1 MENTNTPTIWETDWL
16 GSEPVYYNE
25 RTGAVSRRI
34 LDVIDSA
41 HIELDP
47 EGFNNYLAFGYS
59 VFGQTPLRDIKY
71 LPHSTKLT
79 KTEAGLSLTSLP
91 DVAEAHLTHA
101 TTETEALERFA
112 AAITTWENSF
122 TGEIVL
128 PLSGGFDSRL
138 LNHHVHDKARVR
150 AFTYGTSENS
160 SWSFEVI
167 NAKALAHKYH
177 ESWEEI
183 PLTNFFSFVPEWEQ
197 IYGPATHAHGM
208 YQIEFFSQV
217 AAKVS
222 GGAQVLSGIIGDA
235 WAGSVKIPPITSP
248 ATVTPLGYSH
258 GMHADPAM
266 SLLKST
272 TSRRDEYFESHQ
284 EKLTDPR
291 WRVIESMR
299 FKMVLLSYLLTIPRS
314 LGLTTWSPFLIPEVA
329 LGMLTIDPERRKNRQ
344 WQRDFF
350 ANHPETN
357 VEQHLIKDRK
367 NTLNLKALRTQP
379 PLPPLD
385 VSLLR
390 EYVRPGYLEWINTTL
405 ARAPRSLRLK
415 KLLAS
420 PASLCYFFP
429 GIHSL
434 PCRLGLDPYTLTC
447 EESRVL
453 NAYLVLHPIQ
463 TILKMRR

>member
-1 MENTNTPTIWETDWL
+1 MEKNNVWETDWL

-25 RTGAVSRRI
+25 RTGAVSSRI
-34 LDVIDSA
+34 HEVIDPS
-41 HIELDP
+41 HIEIDP

-59 VFGQTPLRDIKY
+59 VFGQTPLKDIKY
-71 LPHSTKLT
+71 LPHSTRLI
-79 KTEAGLSLTSLP
+79 KTDKKLSLTSLP
-91 DVAEAHLTHA
+91 DVAEEHLTHT

-112 AAITTWENSF
+112 AAVTKWENSF
-122 TGEIVL
+122 AGEIVL

-138 LNHHVHDKARVR
+138 LNHHVHDKSRVR

-167 NAKALAHKYH
+167 NARALAHKYH

-183 PLTNFFSFVPEWEQ
+183 PLTNFFSLVPEWEK

-208 YQIEFFSQV
+208 YHIEFYSKV
-217 AAKVS
+217 ADRVLP
-222 GGAQVLSGIIGDA
+222 GAQVLSGIIGDA

-266 SLLKST
+266 SLLKS
-272 TSRRDEYFESHQ
+272 SNDLRDDYFESHKN
-284 EKLTDPR
+284 KLGDPR

-299 FKMVLLSYLLTIPRS
+299 FKMSLLSYLMTIPRS
-314 LGLTTWSPFLIPEVA
+314 TGLATWSPFLIPEVA
-329 LGMLTIDPERRKNRQ
+329 LGMLTIDPKRRKNRQ

-350 ANHPETN
+350 AAHPETN

-385 VSLLR
+385 VSLLC
-390 EYVRPGYLEWINTTL
+390 EYVRPEYLEWINNTL
-405 ARAPRSLRLK
+405 ARAPRTLRIK
-415 KLLAS
+415 KLLAT
-420 PASLCYFFP
+420 PASLFYLFP
-429 GIHSL
+429 GIHSI
-434 PCRLGLDPYTLTC
+434 PTRLGFDPYTLKG
-447 EESRVL
+447 EESRAL